1 MRPNDRA
8 DEPRYV
14 LTGNGKKLQILDVHR
29 DDSALYSCV
38 VSNAN
43 DSSKYHLFLHVL
55 TAPAFQ
61 DSREM
66 VDISVLA
73 GENVTMDCTLA
84 DGNPKP
90 TVIILALYCEI

>member
-14 LTGNGKKLQILDVHR
+14 LTGNGKKLRILDVHR

-38 VSNAN
+38 VSSAN
-43 DSSKYHLFLHVL
+43 DTSKYHLFLHVL
-55 TAPAFQ
+55 IAPAFL
-61 DSREM
+61 DSRET
-66 VDISVLA
+66 VDMSALA
-73 GENVTMDCTLA
+73 GENVTMDCTVV

-90 TVIILALYCEI
+90 TVIILA